1 MKKTLYGSVLV
12 FLVLLISVSQG
23 FGIVHLDDSMRLKV
37 QELWSEDLNKIIIA
51 ITDFGAEF
59 SVFLSLILTVLY
71 FGFKRQ
77 GVMIRFFLT
86 ALFGGVLLF
95 DGFKLMIG
103 RERPSSMMVQEE
115 ALSFPSGHATIAT
128 VLGLFV
134 YLAFSSGLSN
144 RRKMIF
150 LSVCLI
156 YPMLMS
162 FTRVYLNVHYLS
174 DVVAGMAL
182 GTAWMIFLSKYYLN
196 REA

>member
-1 MKKTLYGSVLV
+1 MNKILYACILV
-12 FLVLLISVSQG
+12 FLTLLTSVSQG
-23 FGIVHLDDSMRLKV
+23 FGVVGLDESMRLKV
-37 QELWSEDLNKIIIA
+37 QELWSEDLNKVIIA

-59 SVFLSLILTVLY
+59 SVFLSLLLTILY
-71 FGFKRQ
+71 FGFNRQ

-86 ALFGGVLLF
+86 ALFGGILLF
-95 DGFKLMIG
+95 EGFKVLIG
-103 RERPSSMMVQEE
+103 RERPSSMMVHEE

-128 VLGLFV
+128 ILGLFV
-134 YLAFSSGLSN
+134 YLAFSSRLTKGT
-144 RRKMIF
+144 RMVF

-156 YPMLMS
+156 YPLLMS

-182 GTAWMIFLSKYYLN
+182 GTAWMIFLSKFYLN